1 MIPRQPVLTRT
12 DTRCPYTTLFRTTRV
27 MLSEGSTATLTYPD
41 GAVVNL
47 TEPGVYT
54 VSAAGSRLVRTQGNT
69 AAANA
74 MMLGIA
80 GVIAA
85 AGRSE
90 EHTSELQSLMRISYA
105 VFCLQQQKRHSR
117 TQTPHIL

>member
-1 MIPRQPVLTRT
+1 MTSSGGEFVAASSGQQVA
-12 DTRCPYTTLFRTTRV
+12 YGTRV

-41 GAVVNL
+41 GAVVNI

-85 AGRSE
+85 AGIAASALDDDE
-90 EHTSELQSLMRISYA
+90 
-105 VFCLQQQKRHSR
+105 
-117 TQTPHIL
+117 HILVLARRATAPHKDLPKVRVIFLG